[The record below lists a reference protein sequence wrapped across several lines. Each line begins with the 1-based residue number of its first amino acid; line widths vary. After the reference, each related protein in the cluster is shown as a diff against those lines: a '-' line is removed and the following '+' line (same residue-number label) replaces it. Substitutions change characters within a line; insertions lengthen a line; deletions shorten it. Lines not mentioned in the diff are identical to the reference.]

1 MTAATLREGAT
12 VEEEEQ
18 EADAFEDA
26 ASLERV
32 EGGHIPDVAER
43 RLAELKQGA
52 GTFTSDL
59 SVADFAL
66 CRQLGLTPLSQVMGT
81 SVYQVGYQPTAGYGM
96 AGEFGVGG
104 GFGNRSGFARE
115 IGELPVLSQ
124 AWNEAR
130 ERAFARLAEE
140 AASVRADAVVGVK
153 VRSGVAGWTQ
163 VAGAIEYFVT
173 GTAVRRDGAHSGGA
187 GGTVVTELSVA
198 DYAKLLIAGVEPIGI
213 VAWTSVF
220 FISSIYF
227 QAEREELG
235 FGGALGSGAFG
246 GGSFRNF
253 EYKGA
258 TQGFYGAR
266 EQVMDRLGEQ
276 ARQLRASGIVGVRIG
291 HTVRGTEGSGGPQAA
306 GLIASFSALGTAVQD
321 VDASP
326 TAPMTTIDLTT

>member
-1 MTAATLREGAT
+1 VGAEEGP
-12 VEEEEQ
+12 
-18 EADAFEDA
+18 DAFEDA
-26 ASLERV
+26 ASLRRV
-32 EGGHIPDVAER
+32 EEGGIPDLAQQ
-43 RLAELKQGA
+43 RLSQLKEGA
-52 GTFTSDL
+52 GAFTSDL

-96 AGEFGVGG
+96 GGQFGVGG
-104 GFGNRSGFARE
+104 GLGNRYGFARE

-140 AASVRADAVVGVK
+140 AASVGADAVVGVE
-153 VRSGVAGWTQ
+153 VRSGVVGWTE
-163 VAGAIEYFVT
+163 VPGAIEYFVT
-173 GTAVRRDGAHSGGA
+173 GTAIRRDGKRPS
-187 GGTVVTELSVA
+187 GGTVMTELSVA
-198 DYAKLLIAGVEPIGI
+198 DYAKLLLAGVEPLGI

-220 FISSIYF
+220 FISAIYF

-235 FGGALGSGAFG
+235 FGGALGA
-246 GGSFRNF
+246 GSFRNF

-266 EQVMDRLGEQ
+266 EQVMDRLNGQ
-276 ARQLRASGIVGVRIG
+276 ARRLRASGIVGVRIG

-306 GLIASFSALGTAVQD
+306 GLIASFSALGTAVHD

-326 TAPMTTIDLTT
+326 PAPMTTIDLST